1 MYHLLLTKCLFHS
14 YLYSLSI
21 TIRVPIHL
29 FFVYRESAKTEALRT
44 SFQQSMDELRKE
56 KVHIHVH

>member
-1 MYHLLLTKCLFHS
+1 MTLYHLLLTKCLFHC
-14 YLYSLSI
+14 YILSI
-21 TIRVPIHL
+21 TICVPIHL

-56 KVHIHVH
+56 KVHVHVH